1 MLGRF
6 SRGMQLS
13 IPARFRSQ
21 NQAVD
26 VDNVVVAI
34 EYFNKDIS
42 RVMRLLEEVPMNKV
56 GTGEYGYNYI
66 IPETVNPG
74 NYIVRIKA
82 KQPGSVSGIL
92 EATDHFEVV
101 DSSDLPQVTPDKPLE
116 TVAPEATPQPEPV
129 TQATLANPPN
139 IMKAGAA
146 PSGVEDVILDV
157 YNSPVGGVHV
167 NVFDKNS
174 FIPNSPSNL
183 KIASAITDPEG
194 KFFVNLKPGD
204 YVFSY
209 KGINLREFREFRKVQ

>member
-34 EYFNKDIS
+34 EYFNKDMK
-42 RVMRLLEEVPMNKV
+42 RVIRLLEEVPMNKIEV
-56 GTGEYGYNYI
+56 GEYGFDYT
-66 IPETVNPG
+66 IPQDIDTG

-82 KQPGSVSGIL
+82 KQAGSKSGIV

-101 DSSDLPQVTPDKPLE
+101 DSSDIPQVTPDKKEVELEKPAEHEKIEPL
-116 TVAPEATPQPEPV
+116 
-129 TQATLANPPN
+129 TLANPPKIN
-139 IMKAGAA
+139 KVSGA
-146 PSGVEDVILDV
+146 SGVEDIILDV

-183 KIASAITDPEG
+183 KIASAITDSEG
-194 KFFVNLKPGD
+194 KFFVSLKPGD